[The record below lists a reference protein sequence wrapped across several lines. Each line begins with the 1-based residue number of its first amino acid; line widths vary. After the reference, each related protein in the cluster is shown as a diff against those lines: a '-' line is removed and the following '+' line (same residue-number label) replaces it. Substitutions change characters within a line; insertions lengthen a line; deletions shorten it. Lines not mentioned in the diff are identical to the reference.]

1 MKKYMIIV
9 AMMLG
14 MGFTAMAQEVVDKDE
29 ITFTTE
35 DGVQE
40 TIDVPEGMLVE
51 IDSLLN
57 LYNSRTYLNEENCNF
72 DNTNPEFSKETYVER
87 LRRLPTVMEMPYNEV
102 VRKFIDRYAVSL
114 RRSVAYMLG
123 ASNFYMPIFEQA
135 LEANNLPLE
144 LRYLPVIESG
154 LHPSVTSP
162 AGASGLWQFM
172 VDSGKRYGLEINS
185 LVDERR
191 DPVKSSY
198 AAAQLLKDLYKIYGD
213 WNTVIAAYN
222 CGPGTINKAMHRA
235 GGSTDYWEIYKYLPK
250 ETQGYVPAFI
260 AANYIMNYYCE
271 HNICPMR
278 TELPLKSDT
287 IMVTRDVHF
296 QQIAGVTGISVDEL
310 RTLNP
315 QYRRDIVNGSSKP
328 SVIRLPQEYVTQ
340 FIDREDSIYAYDA
353 SRLLTKR
360 SEVAITQT
368 EPQPQTTPRQ
378 SYTQTRNT
386 YAQGR
391 NAYAGT
397 SRSRQRAAAVQQA
410 QQAQQVRGR
419 RGRNSRYAQA
429 QQVQAQTQKKGK
441 GRRGQQAQRQKTQS
455 VTIEQ
460 GQTLSSLARKHG
472 TTVDNLRKLNGIKG
486 DNIRA
491 GKQIRVK

>member
-1 MKKYMIIV
+1 MKMKKYLIAA
-9 AMMLG
+9 AMLLG
-14 MGFTAMAQEVVDKDE
+14 INSATNAQTVDNDE
-29 ITFTTE
+29 ITFTAE
-35 DGVQE
+35 DGSQE

-57 LYNSRTYLNEENCNF
+57 LYNSRTYLNEQDCNF
-72 DNTNPEFSKETYVER
+72 DNTNPEYSKETYVER

-102 VRKFIDRYAVSL
+102 VRKFIDRYAVTL

-154 LHPSVTSP
+154 LHPTVSSP

-172 VDSGKRYGLEINS
+172 VESGKQYGLEINS

-191 DPVKSSY
+191 DPIKSSY

-235 GGSTDYWEIYKYLPK
+235 GGSTDYWTIYKYLPK

-296 QQIAGVTGISVDEL
+296 KQIAGVTGISIDEL

-328 SVIRLPQEYVTQ
+328 SVIRLPQEYVAQ
-340 FIDREDSIYAYDA
+340 FIDKEDSIYAFDA
-353 SRLLTKR
+353 NRLLTKR
-360 SEVAITQT
+360 SEVAITQADT
-368 EPQPQTTPRQ
+368 QPQATPHTA
-378 SYTQTRNT
+378 YTQPRTGYTQSR
-386 YAQGR
+386 
-391 NAYAGT
+391 T
-397 SRSRQRAAAVQQA
+397 SRAAASHSYQRTTAAQARQGRQAAQTTRQHGRGSRRQQA
-410 QQAQQVRGR
+410 AQQQQQRGR
-419 RGRNSRYAQA
+419 GQRGKAAR
-429 QQVQAQTQKKGK
+429 QQS
-441 GRRGQQAQRQKTQS
+441 QS
-455 VTIEQ
+455 VTIEK

-472 TTVDNLRKLNGIKG
+472 TTVDKLRKLNGIKG

>member
-1 MKKYMIIV
+1 MKMKKYFMIA
-9 AMMLG
+9 AMLLG
-14 MGFTAMAQEVVDKDE
+14 TGFTAVAQNVDNDE

-35 DGVQE
+35 DGTQE

-57 LYNSRTYLNEENCNF
+57 LYNSRTYLNEQNCNF

-102 VRKFIDRYAVSL
+102 VRKFIDRYAVTL

-172 VDSGKRYGLEINS
+172 VESGKQYGLEINS

-278 TELPLKSDT
+278 TDLPLKSDT
-287 IMVTRDVHF
+287 IMVNRDVHF
-296 QQIAGVTGISVDEL
+296 KQISGVTGISVDEL

-315 QYRRDIVNGSSKP
+315 QYRRDVVNGSSKP
-328 SVIRLPQEYVTQ
+328 SPIRLPQEYVTQ
-340 FIDREDSIYAYDA
+340 FIDHEDSIYAYDA

-360 SEVAITQT
+360 SEVEIAQADVQ
-368 EPQPQTTPRQ
+368 PQPAPRPA
-378 SYTQTRNT
+378 YTQPRTN

-391 NAYAGT
+391 AAYTAT
-397 SRSRQRAAAVQQA
+397 TRSRQRAAAIQQA
-410 QQAQQVRGR
+410 QQAQAMRGR
-419 RGRNSRYAQA
+419 RGRAARQAQV
-429 QQVQAQTQKKGK
+429 QQVQAQQRGK
-441 GRRGQQAQRQKTQS
+441 GRRGQQAARQKSQS

-460 GQTLSSLARKHG
+460 GQTLSSIARKHG

>member
-1 MKKYMIIV
+1 MKMKKYLIAA
-9 AMMLG
+9 AMLLG
-14 MGFTAMAQEVVDKDE
+14 ISSATNAQTVDNDE
-29 ITFTTE
+29 ITFTAE
-35 DGVQE
+35 DGSQE

-57 LYNSRTYLNEENCNF
+57 LYNSRTYLNEQDCNF
-72 DNTNPEFSKETYVER
+72 DNTNPEYSKETYVER

-102 VRKFIDRYAVSL
+102 VRKFIDRYAVTL

-154 LHPSVTSP
+154 LHPTVSSP

-172 VDSGKRYGLEINS
+172 VESGKQYGLEINS

-191 DPVKSSY
+191 DPIKSSY

-235 GGSTDYWEIYKYLPK
+235 GGSTDYWTIYKYLPK

-296 QQIAGVTGISVDEL
+296 KQIAGVTGISIDEL

-328 SVIRLPQEYVTQ
+328 SVIRLPQEYVAQ
-340 FIDREDSIYAYDA
+340 FIDKEDSIYAFDA
-353 SRLLTKR
+353 NRLLTKR
-360 SEVAITQT
+360 SEVAITQADT
-368 EPQPQTTPRQ
+368 QPQATPHTA
-378 SYTQTRNT
+378 YTQPRTGYTQSR
-386 YAQGR
+386 
-391 NAYAGT
+391 T
-397 SRSRQRAAAVQQA
+397 SRAAASRSYQRTTAAQARQGRQAAQTTRQHGRGSRRQQA
-410 QQAQQVRGR
+410 AQQQQQRGR
-419 RGRNSRYAQA
+419 GQRGKAAR
-429 QQVQAQTQKKGK
+429 QQS
-441 GRRGQQAQRQKTQS
+441 QS

-472 TTVDNLRKLNGIKG
+472 TTVDKLRKLNGIKG

>member
-1 MKKYMIIV
+1 MKKYLIV
-9 AMMLG
+9 AAILLG
-14 MGFTAMAQEVVDKDE
+14 SHCATQAQTVDNDE
-29 ITFTTE
+29 ITFTAE
-35 DGVQE
+35 DGSQE
-40 TIDVPEGMLVE
+40 SIDVPEGMLVE

-57 LYNSRTYLNEENCNF
+57 LYNSRTYLNEQDCNF
-72 DNTNPEFSKETYVER
+72 DNTNPEYSKETYVER

-102 VRKFIDRYAVSL
+102 VRKFIDRYAVNL

-172 VDSGKRYGLEINS
+172 VESGKQYGLEINS

-191 DPVKSSY
+191 DPIKSSY

-235 GGSTDYWEIYKYLPK
+235 GGSTDYWTIYKYLPK

-260 AANYIMNYYCE
+260 AANYIMSYYCE

-287 IMVTRDVHF
+287 IMVSRDVHF
-296 QQIAGVTGISVDEL
+296 KQIAGVMGISVDEL

-328 SVIRLPQEYVTQ
+328 SVIRLPQQYVTQ
-340 FIDREDSIYAYDA
+340 FIDNEDSIYAYDA
-353 SRLLTKR
+353 NRLITKR
-360 SEVAITQT
+360 SEVAITQADT
-368 EPQPQTTPRQ
+368 QPEAAPRQ
-378 SYTQTRNT
+378 SYTQNRTGYTQSRTNYTASTRSYKRGET
-386 YAQGR
+386 AQTR
-391 NAYAGT
+391 QSRQSSRSSRYSRT
-397 SRSRQRAAAVQQA
+397 SRKQQQA
-410 QQAQQVRGR
+410 AQQQAARQQR
-419 RGRNSRYAQA
+419 
-429 QQVQAQTQKKGK
+429 GK
-441 GRRGQQAQRQKTQS
+441 GRRGKAARQQSQS
-455 VTIEQ
+455 VTVEQ
-460 GQTLSSLARKHG
+460 GQTLTSLARKHG
-472 TTVDNLRKLNGIKG
+472 TTVDKLRKLNGIKG

-491 GKQIRVK
+491 GKKLRVK

>member
-1 MKKYMIIV
+1 MIMKKYLMIA
-9 AMMLG
+9 AMLLG
-14 MGFTAMAQEVVDKDE
+14 TGFTAMAQNVDNDE

-35 DGVQE
+35 DGTLE

-57 LYNSRTYLNEENCNF
+57 LYNSRTYLNEQNCNF

-172 VDSGKRYGLEINS
+172 VESGKQYGLEINS

-260 AANYIMNYYCE
+260 AANYIMSYYCE

-278 TELPLKSDT
+278 TDLPLKSDT
-287 IMVTRDVHF
+287 IMVNRDVHF
-296 QQIAGVTGISVDEL
+296 KQIAGVTGISVDEL

-315 QYRRDIVNGSSKP
+315 QYRRDLVNGSSKP
-328 SVIRLPQEYVTQ
+328 SPIRLPQEYVTQ
-340 FIDREDSIYAYDA
+340 FIDHEDSIYAYDA
-353 SRLLTKR
+353 SRLITKR
-360 SEVAITQT
+360 AEVEIAQT
-368 EPQPQTTPRQ
+368 DVQPQPAPRPTYTQ
-378 SYTQTRNT
+378 PRTSYTQ
-386 YAQGR
+386 GR
-391 NAYAGT
+391 TAYTAT
-397 SRSRQRAAAVQQA
+397 TRSRQRAAAVQQA
-410 QQAQQVRGR
+410 QQAQALRGR
-419 RGRNSRYAQA
+419 RGRAARQAQVQQAQA
-429 QQVQAQTQKKGK
+429 QQRGK
-441 GRRGQQAQRQKTQS
+441 GRRGQQAARQKTQS

-460 GQTLSSLARKHG
+460 GQTLSSIARKHG

>member
-1 MKKYMIIV
+1 MKMKKYLIAA
-9 AMMLG
+9 AMLLG
-14 MGFTAMAQEVVDKDE
+14 INSATNAQTVDNDE
-29 ITFTTE
+29 ITFTAE
-35 DGVQE
+35 DGSQE

-57 LYNSRTYLNEENCNF
+57 LYNSRTYLNEQDCNF
-72 DNTNPEFSKETYVER
+72 DNTNPEYSKETYVER

-102 VRKFIDRYAVSL
+102 VRKFIDRYAVTL

-154 LHPSVTSP
+154 LHPTVSSP

-172 VDSGKRYGLEINS
+172 VESGKQYGLEINS

-191 DPVKSSY
+191 DPIKSSY

-235 GGSTDYWEIYKYLPK
+235 GGSTDYWTIYKYLPK

-296 QQIAGVTGISVDEL
+296 KQIAGVTGISIDEL

-328 SVIRLPQEYVTQ
+328 SVIRLPQEYVAQ
-340 FIDREDSIYAYDA
+340 FIDKEDSIYAFDA
-353 SRLLTKR
+353 NRLLTKR
-360 SEVAITQT
+360 SEVAITQADT
-368 EPQPQTTPRQ
+368 QPQATPHTA
-378 SYTQTRNT
+378 YTQPRTGYTQSRT
-386 YAQGR
+386 SRA
-391 NAYAGT
+391 AT
-397 SRSRQRAAAVQQA
+397 SRSYQRTTAAQARQGRQAAQTTRQHGRGSRRQQAAQQQQQRGRGQRGRAARQQ
-410 QQAQQVRGR
+410 
-419 RGRNSRYAQA
+419 S
-429 QQVQAQTQKKGK
+429 
-441 GRRGQQAQRQKTQS
+441 QS
-455 VTIEQ
+455 VTIEK

-472 TTVDNLRKLNGIKG
+472 TTVDKLRKLNGIKG

>member
-1 MKKYMIIV
+1 M
-9 AMMLG
+9 
-14 MGFTAMAQEVVDKDE
+14 
-29 ITFTTE
+29 
-35 DGVQE
+35 
-40 TIDVPEGMLVE
+40 
-51 IDSLLN
+51 
-57 LYNSRTYLNEENCNF
+57 
-72 DNTNPEFSKETYVER
+72 
-87 LRRLPTVMEMPYNEV
+87 

-172 VDSGKRYGLEINS
+172 VESGKQYGLEINS

-235 GGSTDYWEIYKYLPK
+235 GGTTDYWEIYKYLPK

-278 TELPLKSDT
+278 TDLPLKSDT
-287 IMVTRDVHF
+287 IMVNRDVHF
-296 QQIAGVTGISVDEL
+296 KQIAGVTGISVDEL

-315 QYRRDIVNGSSKP
+315 QYRRDLVNGSSKP
-328 SVIRLPQEYVTQ
+328 SPIRLPQEYVTQ
-340 FIDREDSIYAYDA
+340 FIDHEDSIYAYDA
-353 SRLLTKR
+353 SRLITKR
-360 SEVAITQT
+360 AEVEIAQT
-368 EPQPQTTPRQ
+368 DVQPQPAPRPTYTQ
-378 SYTQTRNT
+378 SRTSYTQ
-386 YAQGR
+386 GR
-391 NAYAGT
+391 TAYTAT
-397 SRSRQRAAAVQQA
+397 TRSRQRAAAVQQA
-410 QQAQQVRGR
+410 QQAQALRGR
-419 RGRNSRYAQA
+419 RGRAARQAQV
-429 QQVQAQTQKKGK
+429 QQVQAQQRGK
-441 GRRGQQAQRQKTQS
+441 GRRGQQAARQKTQS

-460 GQTLSSLARKHG
+460 GQTLSSIARKHG

>member
-1 MKKYMIIV
+1 MKMKKYLIAA
-9 AMMLG
+9 AMLLG
-14 MGFTAMAQEVVDKDE
+14 INSATNAQTVDNDE
-29 ITFTTE
+29 ITFTAE
-35 DGVQE
+35 DGSQE

-57 LYNSRTYLNEENCNF
+57 LYNSRTYLNEQDCNF
-72 DNTNPEFSKETYVER
+72 DNTNPEYSKETYVER

-102 VRKFIDRYAVSL
+102 VRKFIDRYAVTL

-154 LHPSVTSP
+154 LHPTVSSP

-172 VDSGKRYGLEINS
+172 VESGKQYGLEINS

-191 DPVKSSY
+191 DPIKSSY

-235 GGSTDYWEIYKYLPK
+235 GGSTDYWTIYKYLPK

-296 QQIAGVTGISVDEL
+296 KQIAGVTGISIDEL

-328 SVIRLPQEYVTQ
+328 SVIRLPQEYVAQ
-340 FIDREDSIYAYDA
+340 FIDKEDSIYAFDA
-353 SRLLTKR
+353 NRLLTKR
-360 SEVAITQT
+360 SEVAITQADT
-368 EPQPQTTPRQ
+368 QPQATPHTA
-378 SYTQTRNT
+378 YTQPRTGYTQSR
-386 YAQGR
+386 
-391 NAYAGT
+391 T
-397 SRSRQRAAAVQQA
+397 SRAAASRSYQRTTAAQARQGRQAAQTTRQHGRGSRRQQA
-410 QQAQQVRGR
+410 AQQQQQRGR
-419 RGRNSRYAQA
+419 GQRGKAAR
-429 QQVQAQTQKKGK
+429 QQS
-441 GRRGQQAQRQKTQS
+441 QS

-472 TTVDNLRKLNGIKG
+472 TTVDKLRKLNGIKG

>member
-1 MKKYMIIV
+1 MKMKKYLIAA
-9 AMMLG
+9 AMLLG
-14 MGFTAMAQEVVDKDE
+14 INSATNAQTVDNDE
-29 ITFTTE
+29 ITFTAE
-35 DGVQE
+35 DGSQE

-57 LYNSRTYLNEENCNF
+57 LYNSRTYLNEQDCNF
-72 DNTNPEFSKETYVER
+72 DNTNPEYSKETYVER

-102 VRKFIDRYAVSL
+102 VRKFIDRYAVTL

-154 LHPSVTSP
+154 LHPTVSSP

-172 VDSGKRYGLEINS
+172 VESGKQYGLEINS

-191 DPVKSSY
+191 DPIKSSY

-235 GGSTDYWEIYKYLPK
+235 GGSTDYWTIYKYLPK

-296 QQIAGVTGISVDEL
+296 KQIAGVTGISIDEL

-328 SVIRLPQEYVTQ
+328 SVIRLPQEYVAQ
-340 FIDREDSIYAYDA
+340 FIDKEDSIYAFDA
-353 SRLLTKR
+353 NRLLTKR
-360 SEVAITQT
+360 SEVAITQADT
-368 EPQPQTTPRQ
+368 QPQATPHTA
-378 SYTQTRNT
+378 YTQPRTGYTQSR
-386 YAQGR
+386 
-391 NAYAGT
+391 T
-397 SRSRQRAAAVQQA
+397 SRAAASRSYQRTTAAQARQGRQAAQTTRQHGRGSRRQQA
-410 QQAQQVRGR
+410 AQQQQQRGR
-419 RGRNSRYAQA
+419 GQRGRAAR
-429 QQVQAQTQKKGK
+429 QQS
-441 GRRGQQAQRQKTQS
+441 QS
-455 VTIEQ
+455 VTIEK

-472 TTVDNLRKLNGIKG
+472 TTVDKLRKLNGIKG

>member
-1 MKKYMIIV
+1 MIMKKYLMIA
-9 AMMLG
+9 AMLLG
-14 MGFTAMAQEVVDKDE
+14 TGFTAMAQNVDNDE

-35 DGVQE
+35 DGTQE

-57 LYNSRTYLNEENCNF
+57 LYNSRTYLNEQNCNF

-172 VDSGKRYGLEINS
+172 VESGKQYGLEINS

-260 AANYIMNYYCE
+260 AANYIMSYYCE

-278 TELPLKSDT
+278 TDLPLKSDT
-287 IMVTRDVHF
+287 IMVNRDVHF
-296 QQIAGVTGISVDEL
+296 KQIAGVTGISVDEL

-315 QYRRDIVNGSSKP
+315 QYRRDLVNGSSKP
-328 SVIRLPQEYVTQ
+328 SPIRLPQEYVTQ
-340 FIDREDSIYAYDA
+340 FIDHEDSIYAYDA
-353 SRLLTKR
+353 SRLITKR
-360 SEVAITQT
+360 AEVEIAQT
-368 EPQPQTTPRQ
+368 DVQPQPAPRPTYTQ
-378 SYTQTRNT
+378 SRTSYTQ
-386 YAQGR
+386 GR
-391 NAYAGT
+391 TAYTAT
-397 SRSRQRAAAVQQA
+397 TRSRQRAAAVQQA
-410 QQAQQVRGR
+410 QQAQALRGR
-419 RGRNSRYAQA
+419 RGRAARQAQVQQAQA
-429 QQVQAQTQKKGK
+429 QQRGK
-441 GRRGQQAQRQKTQS
+441 GRRGQQAARQKTQS

-460 GQTLSSLARKHG
+460 GQTLSSIARKHG

>member
-1 MKKYMIIV
+1 MKKYLMIA
-9 AMMLG
+9 AMLLG
-14 MGFTAMAQEVVDKDE
+14 TGFTAMAQNVDNDE

-35 DGVQE
+35 DGTQE

-57 LYNSRTYLNEENCNF
+57 LYNSRTYLNEQNCNF

-172 VDSGKRYGLEINS
+172 VESGKQYGLEINS

-198 AAAQLLKDLYKIYGD
+198 AAAQLLKDLAKIYGD

-260 AANYIMNYYCE
+260 AANYIMSYYCE

-278 TELPLKSDT
+278 TDLPLKSDT
-287 IMVTRDVHF
+287 IMVNRDVHF
-296 QQIAGVTGISVDEL
+296 KQIAGVTGISVDEL

-315 QYRRDIVNGSSKP
+315 QYRRDLVNGSSKP
-328 SVIRLPQEYVTQ
+328 SPIRLPQEYVTQ
-340 FIDREDSIYAYDA
+340 FIDHEDSIYAYDA
-353 SRLLTKR
+353 SRLITKR
-360 SEVAITQT
+360 AEVEIAQTDVQPLPAPRPTYTQSRT
-368 EPQPQTTPRQ
+368 
-378 SYTQTRNT
+378 SYTQ
-386 YAQGR
+386 GR
-391 NAYAGT
+391 TAYTAT
-397 SRSRQRAAAVQQA
+397 TRSRQRAAAVQQA
-410 QQAQQVRGR
+410 QQAQALRGR
-419 RGRNSRYAQA
+419 RGRAARQAQV
-429 QQVQAQTQKKGK
+429 QQVQAQQRGK
-441 GRRGQQAQRQKTQS
+441 GRRGQQAARQKTQS

-460 GQTLSSLARKHG
+460 GQTLSSIARKHG

>member
-1 MKKYMIIV
+1 MKKYLIAA
-9 AMMLG
+9 AMLLG
-14 MGFTAMAQEVVDKDE
+14 INSATNAQTVDNDE
-29 ITFTTE
+29 ITFTAE
-35 DGVQE
+35 DGSQE

-57 LYNSRTYLNEENCNF
+57 LYNSRTYLNEQDCNF
-72 DNTNPEFSKETYVER
+72 DNTNPEYSKETYVER

-102 VRKFIDRYAVSL
+102 VRKFIDRYAVTL

-154 LHPSVTSP
+154 LHPTVSSP

-172 VDSGKRYGLEINS
+172 VESGKQYGLEINS

-191 DPVKSSY
+191 DPIKSSY

-235 GGSTDYWEIYKYLPK
+235 GGSTDYWTIYKYLPK

-296 QQIAGVTGISVDEL
+296 KQIAGVTGISIDEL

-328 SVIRLPQEYVTQ
+328 SVIRLPQEYVAQ
-340 FIDREDSIYAYDA
+340 FIDKEDSIYAFDA
-353 SRLLTKR
+353 NRLLTKR
-360 SEVAITQT
+360 SEVAITQADT
-368 EPQPQTTPRQ
+368 QPQATPHTA
-378 SYTQTRNT
+378 YTQPRTGYTQSR
-386 YAQGR
+386 
-391 NAYAGT
+391 T
-397 SRSRQRAAAVQQA
+397 SRAAASRSYQRTTAAQARQGRQAAQTTRQHGRGSRRQQA
-410 QQAQQVRGR
+410 AQQQQQRGR
-419 RGRNSRYAQA
+419 GQRGRAAR
-429 QQVQAQTQKKGK
+429 QQS
-441 GRRGQQAQRQKTQS
+441 QS
-455 VTIEQ
+455 VTIEK

-472 TTVDNLRKLNGIKG
+472 TTVDKLRKLNGIKG

>member
-1 MKKYMIIV
+1 MKMKKYLIAA
-9 AMMLG
+9 AMLLG
-14 MGFTAMAQEVVDKDE
+14 INSATNAQTVDNDE
-29 ITFTTE
+29 ITFTAE
-35 DGVQE
+35 DGSQE

-57 LYNSRTYLNEENCNF
+57 LYNSRTYLNEQDCNF
-72 DNTNPEFSKETYVER
+72 DNTNPEYSKETYVER

-102 VRKFIDRYAVSL
+102 VRKFIDRYAVTL

-154 LHPSVTSP
+154 LHPTVSSP

-172 VDSGKRYGLEINS
+172 VESGKQYGLEINS

-191 DPVKSSY
+191 DPIKSSY

-235 GGSTDYWEIYKYLPK
+235 GGSTDYWTIYKYLPK

-296 QQIAGVTGISVDEL
+296 KQIAGVTGISIDEL

-328 SVIRLPQEYVTQ
+328 SVIRLPQEYVAQ
-340 FIDREDSIYAYDA
+340 FIDKEDSIYAFDA
-353 SRLLTKR
+353 NRLLTKR
-360 SEVAITQT
+360 SEVAITQADT
-368 EPQPQTTPRQ
+368 QPQATPHTA
-378 SYTQTRNT
+378 YTQPRTGYTQSR
-386 YAQGR
+386 
-391 NAYAGT
+391 T
-397 SRSRQRAAAVQQA
+397 SRAAATRSYQRTTAAQARQGRQAAQTTRQHGRGSRRQQVA
-410 QQAQQVRGR
+410 QQQQQRGR
-419 RGRNSRYAQA
+419 GQRGKAAR
-429 QQVQAQTQKKGK
+429 QQS
-441 GRRGQQAQRQKTQS
+441 QS
-455 VTIEQ
+455 VTIEK

-472 TTVDNLRKLNGIKG
+472 TTVDKLRKLNGIKG

>member
-1 MKKYMIIV
+1 MKMKKYLIAA
-9 AMMLG
+9 AMLLG
-14 MGFTAMAQEVVDKDE
+14 INSATNAQTVDNDE
-29 ITFTTE
+29 ITFTAE
-35 DGVQE
+35 DGSQE

-57 LYNSRTYLNEENCNF
+57 LYNSRTYLNEQDCNF
-72 DNTNPEFSKETYVER
+72 DNTNPEYSKETYVER

-102 VRKFIDRYAVSL
+102 VRKFIDRYAVTL

-154 LHPSVTSP
+154 LHPTVSSP

-172 VDSGKRYGLEINS
+172 VESGKQYGLEINS

-191 DPVKSSY
+191 DPIKSSY

-235 GGSTDYWEIYKYLPK
+235 GGSTDYWTIYKYLPK

-296 QQIAGVTGISVDEL
+296 KQIAGVTGISIDEL

-328 SVIRLPQEYVTQ
+328 SVIRLPQEYVAQ
-340 FIDREDSIYAYDA
+340 FIDKEDSIYAFDA
-353 SRLLTKR
+353 NRLLTKR
-360 SEVAITQT
+360 SEVAITQADT
-368 EPQPQTTPRQ
+368 QPQATPHTA
-378 SYTQTRNT
+378 YTQPRTGYTQSR
-386 YAQGR
+386 
-391 NAYAGT
+391 T
-397 SRSRQRAAAVQQA
+397 SRAAASRSYQRTTAAQARQGRQAAQTTRQHGRGSRRQQA
-410 QQAQQVRGR
+410 AQQQQQRGR
-419 RGRNSRYAQA
+419 GQRGKAAR
-429 QQVQAQTQKKGK
+429 QQS
-441 GRRGQQAQRQKTQS
+441 QS
-455 VTIEQ
+455 VTIEK

-472 TTVDNLRKLNGIKG
+472 TTVDKLRKLNGIKG

>member
-1 MKKYMIIV
+1 MKMKKYLIAA
-9 AMMLG
+9 AMLLG
-14 MGFTAMAQEVVDKDE
+14 INSATNAQTVDNDE
-29 ITFTTE
+29 ITFTAE
-35 DGVQE
+35 DGSQE

-57 LYNSRTYLNEENCNF
+57 LYNSRTYLNEQDCNF
-72 DNTNPEFSKETYVER
+72 DNTNPEYSKETYVER

-102 VRKFIDRYAVSL
+102 VRKFIDRYAVTL

-154 LHPSVTSP
+154 LHPTVSSP

-172 VDSGKRYGLEINS
+172 VESGKQYGLEINS

-191 DPVKSSY
+191 DPIKSSY

-235 GGSTDYWEIYKYLPK
+235 GGSTDYWTIYKYLPK

-296 QQIAGVTGISVDEL
+296 KQIAGVTGISIDEL

-328 SVIRLPQEYVTQ
+328 SVIRLPQEYVAQ
-340 FIDREDSIYAYDA
+340 FIDKEDSIYAFDA
-353 SRLLTKR
+353 NRLLTKR
-360 SEVAITQT
+360 SEVAITQADT
-368 EPQPQTTPRQ
+368 QPQATPHTA
-378 SYTQTRNT
+378 YTQPRTGYTQSRTNRAT
-386 YAQGR
+386 
-391 NAYAGT
+391 T
-397 SRSRQRAAAVQQA
+397 SRSYQRTTAAQARQGRQAAQTTRQHGRGSRRQQA
-410 QQAQQVRGR
+410 AQQQQQRGR
-419 RGRNSRYAQA
+419 GQRGKAAR
-429 QQVQAQTQKKGK
+429 QQS
-441 GRRGQQAQRQKTQS
+441 QS

-472 TTVDNLRKLNGIKG
+472 TTVDKLRKLNGIKG

>member
-1 MKKYMIIV
+1 MIMKKYLMIA
-9 AMMLG
+9 AMLLG
-14 MGFTAMAQEVVDKDE
+14 TGFTAMAQNVDNDE

-35 DGVQE
+35 DGTQE

-57 LYNSRTYLNEENCNF
+57 LYNSRTYLNEQNCNF

-172 VDSGKRYGLEINS
+172 VESGKQYGLEINS

-260 AANYIMNYYCE
+260 AANYIMSYYCE

-278 TELPLKSDT
+278 TDLPLKSDT
-287 IMVTRDVHF
+287 IMVNRDVHF
-296 QQIAGVTGISVDEL
+296 KQIAGVTGISVDEL

-315 QYRRDIVNGSSKP
+315 QYRRDLVNGSSKP
-328 SVIRLPQEYVTQ
+328 SPIRLPQEYVTQ
-340 FIDREDSIYAYDA
+340 FIDHEDSIYAYDA
-353 SRLLTKR
+353 SRLITKR
-360 SEVAITQT
+360 AEVEIAQT
-368 EPQPQTTPRQ
+368 DVQPQPAPRPTYTQ
-378 SYTQTRNT
+378 PRTSYTQ
-386 YAQGR
+386 GR
-391 NAYAGT
+391 TAYTAT
-397 SRSRQRAAAVQQA
+397 TRSRQRAAAVQQA
-410 QQAQQVRGR
+410 QQAQALRGR
-419 RGRNSRYAQA
+419 RGRAARQAQVQQAQA
-429 QQVQAQTQKKGK
+429 QQRGK
-441 GRRGQQAQRQKTQS
+441 GRRGQQAARQKTQS

-460 GQTLSSLARKHG
+460 GQTLSSIARKHG

>member
-1 MKKYMIIV
+1 MKMKKYLIAA
-9 AMMLG
+9 AMLLG
-14 MGFTAMAQEVVDKDE
+14 INSATNAQTVDNDE
-29 ITFTTE
+29 ITFTAE
-35 DGVQE
+35 DGSQE

-57 LYNSRTYLNEENCNF
+57 LYNSRTYLNEQDCNF
-72 DNTNPEFSKETYVER
+72 DNTNPEYSKETYVER

-102 VRKFIDRYAVSL
+102 VRKFIDRYAVTL

-154 LHPSVTSP
+154 LHPTVSSP

-172 VDSGKRYGLEINS
+172 VESGKQYGLEINS

-191 DPVKSSY
+191 DPIKSSY

-235 GGSTDYWEIYKYLPK
+235 GGSTDYWTIYKYLPK

-296 QQIAGVTGISVDEL
+296 KQIAGVTGISIDEL

-328 SVIRLPQEYVTQ
+328 SVIRLPQEYVAQ
-340 FIDREDSIYAYDA
+340 FIDKEDSIYAFDA
-353 SRLLTKR
+353 NRLLTKR
-360 SEVAITQT
+360 SEVAITQADT
-368 EPQPQTTPRQ
+368 QPQATPHTA
-378 SYTQTRNT
+378 YTQPRTGYTQSR
-386 YAQGR
+386 
-391 NAYAGT
+391 T
-397 SRSRQRAAAVQQA
+397 SRAAASRSYQRTTAAQTRQGRQAAQTTRQHGRGSRRQQA
-410 QQAQQVRGR
+410 AQQQQQRGR
-419 RGRNSRYAQA
+419 GQRGKAAR
-429 QQVQAQTQKKGK
+429 QQS
-441 GRRGQQAQRQKTQS
+441 QS
-455 VTIEQ
+455 VTIEK

-472 TTVDNLRKLNGIKG
+472 TTVDKLRKLNGIKG

>member
-1 MKKYMIIV
+1 MIMKKYLMIA
-9 AMMLG
+9 AMLLG
-14 MGFTAMAQEVVDKDE
+14 TGFTAVAQNADNDE

-35 DGVQE
+35 DGTQE

-57 LYNSRTYLNEENCNF
+57 LYNSRTYLNEQNCNF

-172 VDSGKRYGLEINS
+172 VESGKQYGLEINS

-260 AANYIMNYYCE
+260 AANYIMSYYCE

-278 TELPLKSDT
+278 TDLPLKSDT
-287 IMVTRDVHF
+287 IMVNRDVHF
-296 QQIAGVTGISVDEL
+296 KQIAGVTGISVDEL

-315 QYRRDIVNGSSKP
+315 QYRRDLVNGSSKP
-328 SVIRLPQEYVTQ
+328 SPIRLPQEYVTQ
-340 FIDREDSIYAYDA
+340 FIDHEDSIYAYDA
-353 SRLLTKR
+353 SRLITKR
-360 SEVAITQT
+360 AEVEIAQT
-368 EPQPQTTPRQ
+368 DVQPQPAPRPTYTQ
-378 SYTQTRNT
+378 PRTSYTQ
-386 YAQGR
+386 GR
-391 NAYAGT
+391 TAYTAT
-397 SRSRQRAAAVQQA
+397 TRSRQRAAAVQQA
-410 QQAQQVRGR
+410 QQAQALRGR
-419 RGRNSRYAQA
+419 RGRAARQAQV
-429 QQVQAQTQKKGK
+429 QQVQAQQRGK
-441 GRRGQQAQRQKTQS
+441 GRRGQQAARQKTQS

-460 GQTLSSLARKHG
+460 GQTLSSIARKHG